1 MATRARASRLACDGP
16 KWLVSLVETLAGPNF
31 SLLIRYVG
39 QQQSHIAEFLLCQ
52 KTVTCL
58 QDWKPCQQSHKALK
72 LITHQETTLLDWWK
86 IERKSESDYNS
97 SWREHGFLYKLK
109 YLCLEK
115 VADWQNDTAGAT
127 SWAALEKHILAWG
140 WRQKESF
147 MVRLKVFKNLF
158 FINSKYLWTKNR

>member
-115 VADWQNDTAGAT
+115 SGGLTERHCRSYGVSGARKT
-127 SWAALEKHILAWG
+127 YFGLRMAPEGKLYG
-140 WRQKESF
+140 QTQSF
-147 MVRLKVFKNLF
+147 
-158 FINSKYLWTKNR
+158 